1 MLGDAASRKNVT
13 SAAEPLMIE
22 DVHQRERDRCLFNR
36 QKVGDAPTG
45 RAQEEVSLGMRTAEL
60 GGIDV
65 TVARQGE
72 LRGCL
77 RGSRC
82 FGADVTMIQV
92 RRTYMRR
99 FTLLP
104 ALATSL
110 SCGEGEPS
118 GPPPPAPPPVPTSV
132 AVSPGELTLT
142 ALDMTGSLSARV
154 RDQHRRPLAGVP
166 LLWRSNAPSIVTV
179 DSSGRVTAVDNGRA
193 TITASAG
200 EASGEAVVTVAQQAA
215 TLELAPPDTVRT
227 YGDTARV
234 AARSSDVN
242 GHAIPPT
249 LLTWTSGDTRIVTVD
264 STGLVTATGNGTASV
279 SAWSGPFR
287 VSVDVTVYDLAEAR
301 KTDREVLM
309 ILFNGG
315 RNHVWRSKENWGTEA
330 PLSTWAGVSTDE
342 EGRVTA
348 LSLPENQIGGEIPS
362 ELGNLDRLEILDLS
376 RNSFSG
382 VIPPEL
388 GSLERLTTLN
398 LSRNRIRMPIPPE
411 FGNLANLRVL
421 NLNYLN
427 RDGVEEP
434 LPAEVF
440 GLTHLEVLRLAGTGL
455 RGPIPPELAKLSNLR
470 VLDLGRNGDKMV
482 GPIPPELGDMANLEV
497 LRLDGSR
504 LSGGI
509 PPELGR
515 LTKLDTLNLVNS
527 WIGGRIPS
535 ELGNLTNLR
544 SLSLGNFPG
553 YPYPDINTPRPGYV
567 WELLVTLAE
576 RNARLEELFVQNG
589 TGGPIPPEIAR
600 LTQLKKLTWV
610 GGGLPGPIPPEIGK
624 LTNLSELVLFEN
636 NLTGPLP
643 PELGDLGQLIRL
655 TPDPAIVGAGLV
667 REGGRSRAVEALT
680 IVRS

>member
-1 MLGDAASRKNVT
+1 
-13 SAAEPLMIE
+13 
-22 DVHQRERDRCLFNR
+22 
-36 QKVGDAPTG
+36 
-45 RAQEEVSLGMRTAEL
+45 
-60 GGIDV
+60 
-65 TVARQGE
+65 
-72 LRGCL
+72 
-77 RGSRC
+77 
-82 FGADVTMIQV
+82 
-92 RRTYMRR
+92 MRR

-132 AVSPGELTLT
+132 AVSPGALPLNALGLTG
-142 ALDMTGSLSARV
+142 DLSARV
-154 RDQHRRPLAGVP
+154 RDQRRRTLADVP
-166 LLWRSNAPSIVTV
+166 LTWSSSAPAIAAV
-179 DSSGRVTAVDNGRA
+179 DSAGRVTAVDNGKA
-193 TITASAG
+193 TIIASAG

-234 AARSSDVN
+234 TASSSDVN

-315 RNHVWRSKENWGTEA
+315 RSHVWPRKENWGTDA

-348 LSLPENQIGGEIPS
+348 LSLPENQIGGGAGGIPP

-388 GSLERLTTLN
+388 GSLERLTTLD
-398 LSRNRIRMPIPPE
+398 LSLNRFIITPIPPE
-411 FGNLANLRVL
+411 FGNLANLRSL
-421 NLNYLN
+421 NLKGIDI
-427 RDGVEEP
+427 RGS
-434 LPAEVF
+434 LPAQLF
-440 GLTHLEVLRLAGTGL
+440 GLTGLEVLRLGV
-455 RGPIPPELAKLSNLR
+455 RGA
-470 VLDLGRNGDKMV
+470 
-482 GPIPPELGDMANLEV
+482 IPPELGKLSSLRVLHLAGSGGPGAGGIPPEFGDLANLEV
-497 LRLDGSR
+497 LRLEHSR

-509 PPELGR
+509 PPELGK
-515 LTKLDTLNLVNS
+515 LVKLDTLNLYDT
-527 WIGGRIPS
+527 WLGGAVPP

-544 SLSLGNFPG
+544 SLRLGNPVGFP
-553 YPYPDINTPRPGYV
+553 PPPVWNAPPRPGYV
-567 WELLVTLAE
+567 WELVVTLAE
-576 RNARLEELFVQNG
+576 RGARLEELFVQNG
-589 TGGPIPPEIAR
+589 TGGPIPPEIAG
-600 LTQLKKLTWV
+600 LTQLKKLSWTYS
-610 GGGLPGPIPPEIGK
+610 GLPGPIPPEIGK
-624 LTNLSELVLFEN
+624 LTNLSELVLSEN

-643 PELGDLGQLIRL
+643 PELGNLAQLRRL
-655 TPDPAIVGAGLV
+655 TLRDNDLSGPLPL
-667 REGGRSRAVEALT
+667 ALT
-680 IVRS
+680 RLTTLEILTINRTDLCVPREPAFDAWLTQIESFGGQRCPSPPQ

>member
-1 MLGDAASRKNVT
+1 M
-13 SAAEPLMIE
+13 
-22 DVHQRERDRCLFNR
+22 R
-36 QKVGDAPTG
+36 QV
-45 RAQEEVSLGMRTAEL
+45 
-60 GGIDV
+60 
-65 TVARQGE
+65 
-72 LRGCL
+72 
-77 RGSRC
+77 
-82 FGADVTMIQV
+82 
-92 RRTYMRR
+92 
-99 FTLLP
+99 TLLL
-104 ALATSL
+104 ALAPSL

-118 GPPPPAPPPVPTSV
+118 GPPPPPPAPAPVPASV
-132 AVSPGELTLT
+132 EVFPGALTLT
-142 ALDMTGSLSARV
+142 AFGLNGTLSARV
-154 RDQHRRPLAGVP
+154 RDQRRRTLADVP
-166 LLWRSNAPSIVTV
+166 LTWSSSAPSIATV
-179 DSSGRVTAVDNGRA
+179 DSAGRVTAVDNGKA
-193 TITASAG
+193 TIIASAG

-470 VLDLGRNGDKMV
+470 VLDLGRNGD
-482 GPIPPELGDMANLEV
+482 GTCQ
-497 LRLDGSR
+497 RL
-504 LSGGI
+504 
-509 PPELGR
+509 
-515 LTKLDTLNLVNS
+515 
-527 WIGGRIPS
+527 
-535 ELGNLTNLR
+535 
-544 SLSLGNFPG
+544 
-553 YPYPDINTPRPGYV
+553 
-567 WELLVTLAE
+567 
-576 RNARLEELFVQNG
+576 
-589 TGGPIPPEIAR
+589 
-600 LTQLKKLTWV
+600 
-610 GGGLPGPIPPEIGK
+610 
-624 LTNLSELVLFEN
+624 
-636 NLTGPLP
+636 
-643 PELGDLGQLIRL
+643 
-655 TPDPAIVGAGLV
+655 
-667 REGGRSRAVEALT
+667 
-680 IVRS
+680 

>member
-1 MLGDAASRKNVT
+1 
-13 SAAEPLMIE
+13 
-22 DVHQRERDRCLFNR
+22 
-36 QKVGDAPTG
+36 
-45 RAQEEVSLGMRTAEL
+45 
-60 GGIDV
+60 
-65 TVARQGE
+65 
-72 LRGCL
+72 
-77 RGSRC
+77 
-82 FGADVTMIQV
+82 
-92 RRTYMRR
+92 MRR

-398 LSRNRIRMPIPPE
+398 LSLNRFIITPIPPE
-411 FGNLANLRVL
+411 FGNLANLRSL
-421 NLNYLN
+421 NLKGIDI
-427 RDGVEEP
+427 RGS
-434 LPAEVF
+434 LPAQLF
-440 GLTHLEVLRLAGTGL
+440 GLTGLEVLRLRV
-455 RGPIPPELAKLSNLR
+455 RGA
-470 VLDLGRNGDKMV
+470 
-482 GPIPPELGDMANLEV
+482 IPPELGKLSSLRVLHLAGSGGPGAGGIPPEFGDLANLEV
-497 LRLDGSR
+497 LRLEHSR

-509 PPELGR
+509 PPELGK
-515 LTKLDTLNLVNS
+515 LLKLDTLNLYNT
-527 WIGGRIPS
+527 WLGGGVPS

-544 SLSLGNFPG
+544 SLRLGTPEG
-553 YPYPDINTPRPGYV
+553 YPPPPVWNAPPRLGYV

-576 RNARLEELFVQNG
+576 RNARLEELYVQNG
-589 TGGPIPPEIAR
+589 TGGPIPPEIGK

-610 GGGLPGPIPPEIGK
+610 GGGLRGSIPPEIGD
-624 LTNLSELVLFEN
+624 LANLSELVLFEN

-643 PELGDLGQLIRL
+643 PELGNLAQLRRL
-655 TPDPAIVGAGLV
+655 TLRDNDLSGPLPL
-667 REGGRSRAVEALT
+667 ALT
-680 IVRS
+680 RLTALEILTINRTDLCVPKEPAFDAWLTQIESFGGQRCPSPPQ